1 LREFWGIN
9 QSPKDCLIA
18 KRALHTEKYES
29 VIWSLTMEN
38 PKEKETSHVLGRIPK
53 EISQGHCEYAFDQGI
68 IYETAIVC
76 WNCLT

>member
-1 LREFWGIN
+1 
-9 QSPKDCLIA
+9 
-18 KRALHTEKYES
+18 
-29 VIWSLTMEN
+29 MEN